1 MGSRRSR
8 TRCGPATPPSARS
21 KTSPGSFEAG
31 SGARCEHGGKR
42 RGSLGTT
49 SPGSGRGAERQPFH
63 TRSPHVRPRSY
74 AAGTHRCPPFHRLYY
89 YWLENRTEQLQGV
102 PRVKFRCDRDA
113 LSEALQT
120 VQRGVSSRPGIP
132 ALTGVRMEATED
144 GRLTLMTTDLEV
156 SARLSIEVQVSEPG
170 VALVPARLVGDTVK
184 SLSDAPVEFETDQS
198 QARLRCAAYEGSL
211 RLLPAEDFP
220 ALQEPSGVRIEVEAG
235 RFAEAVSQVARAA
248 SRDEARPVLTGVLL
262 EVSREGVVLVATDSY
277 RLAVRD
283 LVATADGEGKAIVP
297 ERALTEAG
305 RAAAADEKATI
316 EIFLDESQVAFKIGE
331 LTLTS
336 RLIEGE
342 FPNYRQLL
350 PDQHESRLTISRQ
363 QLLDAVRRVGLLAR
377 DTTPVRLEF
386 NALGVKLSSSSPDL
400 GQAVETVEARYE
412 GEDLT
417 VAFNPQ
423 YLADGL
429 TAANGEMIRLDVRDG
444 LKPGVVR
451 GDGDEFTYLVM
462 PVRLPAAVS

>member
-1 MGSRRSR
+1 
-8 TRCGPATPPSARS
+8 
-21 KTSPGSFEAG
+21 
-31 SGARCEHGGKR
+31 
-42 RGSLGTT
+42 
-49 SPGSGRGAERQPFH
+49 
-63 TRSPHVRPRSY
+63 
-74 AAGTHRCPPFHRLYY
+74 
-89 YWLENRTEQLQGV
+89 
-102 PRVKFRCDRDA
+102 VKFRCDRDA

-132 ALTGVRMEATED
+132 ALTGVLLEAAGD
-144 GRLTLMTTDLEV
+144 GRLTLTTTDLEV
-156 SARLSIEVQVSEPG
+156 SARLAVDVQVTEPG
-170 VALVPARLVGDTVK
+170 VALVPARLLGDTVK

-198 QARLRCAAYEGSL
+198 QARIRCAAYEGSL

-220 ALQEPSGVRIEVEAG
+220 GLQEPGGTRVEA
-235 RFAEAVSQVARAA
+235 RAAAFAEAVSQVGRAA
-248 SRDEARPVLTGVLL
+248 SRDEARPVLTGVLV
-262 EVSREGVVLVATDSY
+262 EVSREGCVLAATDSY

-283 LVATADGEGKAIVP
+283 LLASADGEARAIVP
-297 ERALTEAG
+297 ERALSEAG
-305 RAAAADEKATI
+305 RAASTDEKGTV
-316 EIFLDESQVAFKIGE
+316 EVLVDESQVSFRAGG

-350 PDQHESRLTISRQ
+350 PEVHESRLTVSRQ

-400 GQAVETVEARYE
+400 GQAIETVEARYE
-412 GEDLT
+412 GEDLI

-423 YLADGL
+423 YLIDGL
-429 TAANGEMIRLDVRDG
+429 TASVGETVRLDVRDG

-451 GDGDEFTYLVM
+451 GESDAYTYLVM

>member
-1 MGSRRSR
+1 M
-8 TRCGPATPPSARS
+8 
-21 KTSPGSFEAG
+21 
-31 SGARCEHGGKR
+31 
-42 RGSLGTT
+42 
-49 SPGSGRGAERQPFH
+49 
-63 TRSPHVRPRSY
+63 
-74 AAGTHRCPPFHRLYY
+74 
-89 YWLENRTEQLQGV
+89 
-102 PRVKFRCDRDA
+102 KFRCDRDA

-132 ALTGVRMEATED
+132 ALTGVLMEASQD
-144 GRLTLMTTDLEV
+144 GHLTLTTTDLEV
-156 SARLSIEVQVSEPG
+156 SARLTIEIQAQEAG
-170 VALVPARLVGDTVK
+170 VALVPARLLGDTVK
-184 SLSDAPVEFETDQS
+184 SLSDAPVEFDADQS
-198 QARLRCAAYEGSL
+198 QVRLRCAAYEGSL

-220 ALQEPSGVRIEVEAG
+220 GLQEPSGIRVSVEAG
-235 RFAEAVSQVARAA
+235 RFAEAVSQVGRAA

-277 RLAVRD
+277 RLSIRD
-283 LVATADGEGKAIVP
+283 LVATADAEARAIVP
-297 ERALTEAG
+297 ERALAEAG
-305 RAAAADEKATI
+305 RAAGADEKATV
-316 EIFLDESQVAFKIGE
+316 ELFVDESQVSFQVGM

-350 PDQHESRLTISRQ
+350 PDAHESRLSVSRQ

-386 NALGVKLSSSSPDL
+386 NALGVRLSSSSPDL

-412 GEDLT
+412 GEDMT

-429 TAANGEMIRLDVRDG
+429 TAATGESVRLDVRDG

-462 PVRLPAAVS
+462 PVRLPAPVG

>member
-1 MGSRRSR
+1 
-8 TRCGPATPPSARS
+8 
-21 KTSPGSFEAG
+21 
-31 SGARCEHGGKR
+31 
-42 RGSLGTT
+42 
-49 SPGSGRGAERQPFH
+49 
-63 TRSPHVRPRSY
+63 
-74 AAGTHRCPPFHRLYY
+74 
-89 YWLENRTEQLQGV
+89 
-102 PRVKFRCDRDA
+102 VKFRCDRDA

-132 ALTGVRMEATED
+132 ALTGVLLDAED
-144 GRLTLMTTDLEV
+144 GGRLTMTTTDLEV
-156 SARLSIEVQVSEPG
+156 SARLTIDVQVSEPG
-170 VALVPARLVGDTVK
+170 TALIPARLLGDTVK
-184 SLSDAPVEFETDQS
+184 SLSDAPVDLDTDRS
-198 QARLRCAAYEGSL
+198 QARISCAAYEGTL

-220 ALQEPSGVRIEVEAG
+220 GLQEPGGTRVEADAG
-235 RFAEAVSQVARAA
+235 AFAEAVSQVTRAA
-248 SRDEARPVLTGVLL
+248 SRDEARPVLTGVLV
-262 EVSREGVVLVATDSY
+262 EVSREGCVLAATDSY

-283 LVATADGEGKAIVP
+283 LVATADGEAKAIVP
-297 ERALTEAG
+297 ERAFSEAG
-305 RAAAADEKATI
+305 RAAAADEKAKV
-316 EIFLDESQVAFKIGE
+316 EILVDDAQVSFRAGG

-350 PDQHESRLTISRQ
+350 PDTHESRLTVSRQ

-423 YLADGL
+423 YLIDGL
-429 TAANGEMIRLDVRDG
+429 TAAVGESIRLDVRDG
-444 LKPGVVR
+444 LKPGVVH
-451 GDGDEFTYLVM
+451 GESDGYTYLVM
-462 PVRLPAAVS
+462 PVRLPAAVV

>member
-1 MGSRRSR
+1 MR
-8 TRCGPATPPSARS
+8 
-21 KTSPGSFEAG
+21 
-31 SGARCEHGGKR
+31 
-42 RGSLGTT
+42 
-49 SPGSGRGAERQPFH
+49 
-63 TRSPHVRPRSY
+63 
-74 AAGTHRCPPFHRLYY
+74 
-89 YWLENRTEQLQGV
+89 
-102 PRVKFRCDRDA
+102 FRCDRDA

-132 ALTGVRMEATED
+132 ALTGVRMEAVED

-156 SARLSIEVQVSEPG
+156 SARLSIDVQVSEPG
-170 VALVPARLVGDTVK
+170 VALVPARLIGDTVK
-184 SLSDAPVEFETDQS
+184 SLSDAPVDFETDQS
-198 QARLRCAAYEGSL
+198 QARLRCAAYEGAL
-211 RLLPAEDFP
+211 RLLPVEDFP
-220 ALQEPSGVRIEVEAG
+220 AMQEPSGVRIQVEAN
-235 RFAEAVSQVARAA
+235 RFSEAVSQVGRAA

-277 RLAVRD
+277 RLSIRE
-283 LVATADGEGKAIVP
+283 LVASAESEAKAIVP

-305 RAAAADEKATI
+305 RAAGADEKGSV
-316 EIFLDESQVAFKIGE
+316 ELFVDESQVSFKVGG

-350 PDQHESRLTISRQ
+350 PDAHESRLSVSRQ

-429 TAANGEMIRLDVRDG
+429 TAAVGEAVRLDVRDG

-462 PVRLPAAVS
+462 PVRLPAPVS

>member
-1 MGSRRSR
+1 
-8 TRCGPATPPSARS
+8 
-21 KTSPGSFEAG
+21 
-31 SGARCEHGGKR
+31 
-42 RGSLGTT
+42 L
-49 SPGSGRGAERQPFH
+49 
-63 TRSPHVRPRSY
+63 
-74 AAGTHRCPPFHRLYY
+74 
-89 YWLENRTEQLQGV
+89 
-102 PRVKFRCDRDA
+102 KFRCDRDA
-113 LSEALQT
+113 LSDALQT

-132 ALTGVRMEATED
+132 ALTGVLLEAEE
-144 GRLTLMTTDLEV
+144 GGSLTLTTTDLEV
-156 SARLSIEVQVSEPG
+156 SARLGVDVHVNEPG
-170 VALVPARLVGDTVK
+170 VALVPARLLADTVK
-184 SLSDAPVEFETDQS
+184 SLSDAPVEFETDMS
-198 QARLRCAAYEGSL
+198 QAQLRCAAYEGTL

-220 ALQEPSGVRIEVEAG
+220 SLQTPGGTRVEAAAAA
-235 RFAEAVSQVARAA
+235 FAEAVSQAGRAA
-248 SRDEARPVLTGVLL
+248 SRDEARPVLTGVLV
-262 EVSREGVVLVATDSY
+262 EVSREGCVLVATDSY

-283 LVATADGEGKAIVP
+283 LVATADGEGRAIVP
-297 ERALTEAG
+297 ERALAEAG
-305 RAAAADEKATI
+305 RAAASDEKGMV
-316 EIFLDESQVAFKIGE
+316 EVLLDDAQISFRAGG

-350 PDQHESRLTISRQ
+350 PDAHESRLTVSRQ

-429 TAANGEMIRLDVRDG
+429 TAATGETIRLDVRDG

-462 PVRLPAAVS
+462 PVRLPAAVG

>member
-1 MGSRRSR
+1 
-8 TRCGPATPPSARS
+8 
-21 KTSPGSFEAG
+21 
-31 SGARCEHGGKR
+31 
-42 RGSLGTT
+42 
-49 SPGSGRGAERQPFH
+49 
-63 TRSPHVRPRSY
+63 
-74 AAGTHRCPPFHRLYY
+74 
-89 YWLENRTEQLQGV
+89 
-102 PRVKFRCDRDA
+102 VKFRCDRDA

-132 ALTGVRMEATED
+132 ALTGVLIEATDAGE
-144 GRLTLMTTDLEV
+144 LTLITTDLEV
-156 SARLSIEVQVSEPG
+156 SARLSIAVQVSDPG
-170 VALVPARLVGDTVK
+170 IALVPARLLADTVK
-184 SLSDAPVEFETDQS
+184 SLSNAPVDVETDQG
-198 QARLRCAAYEGSL
+198 QARIRCAAYEGTL

-220 ALQEPSGVRIEVEAG
+220 GLQEPSGTRVTAEAG
-235 RFAEAVSQVARAA
+235 PFAEAVGQVGRGA

-283 LVATADGEGKAIVP
+283 LVATADGEARVIVP
-297 ERALTEAG
+297 ERAMSEAG
-305 RAAAADEKATI
+305 RAAANDEKGTI
-316 EIFLDESQVAFKIGE
+316 ELLIDESQLSFRIGS

-350 PDQHESRLTISRQ
+350 PEATESRLTVSRQ

-429 TAANGEMIRLDVRDG
+429 TAATGETVRLDVRDG
-444 LKPGVVR
+444 LKPGVVH
-451 GDGDEFTYLVM
+451 GEGDEFTYLVM